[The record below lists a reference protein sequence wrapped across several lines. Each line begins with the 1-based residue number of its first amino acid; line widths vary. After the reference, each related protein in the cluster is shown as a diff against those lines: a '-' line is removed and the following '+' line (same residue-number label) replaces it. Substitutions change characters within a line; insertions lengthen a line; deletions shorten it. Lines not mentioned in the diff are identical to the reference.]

1 MKRFSITAED
11 IIGIINKVE
20 DVDDYNKRMA
30 IITEILTQFY
40 NSQYAAEDYWEEVEK
55 YENNR
60 DKTCY

>member
-1 MKRFSITAED
+1 MKLTAED

-40 NSQYAAEDYWEEVEK
+40 NSSYASDDHWQEVMN

-60 DKTCY
+60 NKMCY

>member
-1 MKRFSITAED
+1 MKLNAND
-11 IIGIINKVE
+11 IIEIINKVE

-40 NSQYAAEDYWEEVEK
+40 NSQYAADDHYKEVEK

-60 DKTCY
+60 DKMCY